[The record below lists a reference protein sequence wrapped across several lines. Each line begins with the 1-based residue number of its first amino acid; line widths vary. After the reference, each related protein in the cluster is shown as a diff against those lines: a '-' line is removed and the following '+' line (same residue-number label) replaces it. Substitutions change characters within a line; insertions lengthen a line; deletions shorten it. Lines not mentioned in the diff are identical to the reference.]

1 MDAAILVFA
10 DFSNPMSLHI
20 FDMTQGAQV
29 GFAFCPF
36 LSPLYLEQSLLSV
49 CGQGM
54 RVRELPA
61 GGRLRPLT
69 PTSLLWPFA
78 QILFGPFLLLLT
90 ATHPLERDS
99 FYS

>member
-61 GGRLRPLT
+61 GGRLRPFT
-69 PTSLLWPFA
+69 PISLYGPLHRSLL
-78 QILFGPFLLLLT
+78 G
-90 ATHPLERDS
+90 H
-99 FYS
+99 FYCF